1 MIMSHIRILGAQ
13 GSRSKESFTTCIQ
26 VTKNTLIDAGNIM
39 HALDNEASHINRIFF
54 SHAHLDHIID
64 TAFLIDNFFANRTE
78 TLLLYGLPHTIEAIK
93 KHLFNDVLWP
103 DFSKIHLVNSKTP
116 AITYVE
122 IEANQTYE
130 IEEGITL
137 TPFLANHTVPC
148 CGYII
153 TQKNNSLLFS
163 GDTFHNDALWQLL
176 NHRQDIKTLIIDV
189 SFPNH
194 FKKIATESKHLT
206 PHFLAQGM
214 EQLKRDDLH
223 IYINHLKPFYAEYI
237 MQQLHE
243 IGISKDA
250 ILKDGES
257 IELATG
263 VLKTCTHTSVD
274 ERVQKLTEIGTAL
287 SANENLD
294 ALLEM
299 IIEEAKNLTG
309 ADGGTLYLLENHE
322 LRFKVI
328 RTDSLAIKMG
338 GTSGKITWPPLPLY
352 LEDGTPN
359 KKMVAATCALEDRLV
374 NIPDVYEAI
383 GFSFEGT
390 KQFDQGTG
398 YRSKSM
404 LVIPMKNHE
413 REIIGVLQLIN
424 KIDTQIQKVVSF
436 DTEDEKITLSLA
448 SQAAIAI
455 TNTSLIQGLENL
467 LESFLKSII
476 FAISKKSP
484 YTAGHIKRMVKLSV
498 MIAETINK
506 DTTLY
511 AHKHFSAEE
520 IKQINFAA
528 LMHDIGKLAT
538 PEQIVDKA
546 TKLEALC
553 DRINLIESRI
563 KTLEKALY
571 IQFLEDKV
579 ALLEGRQTNDI
590 TLLEEKYTKEIQT
603 LHEAFSLIQIS
614 NKGDAF
620 LTNDKV
626 AKIQEFAKKE
636 WKIGD
641 ENYYILTE
649 DEAYHLST
657 QKGTLTT
664 EEREIINAHAKLSV
678 DILNRL
684 PFPKKYQQI
693 PQISG
698 NHHERINGKGYP
710 QGLKGDEISFEARIL
725 AIADIFEALT
735 ASDRPY
741 KSSMPLSVAMKIL
754 YSMAQE
760 GELDKELVKFFYT
773 SGIYM
778 EYAKTFLPQRCIDE
792 ITLDFEKL

>member
-1 MIMSHIRILGAQ
+1 MSYIRILGAQ

-26 VTKNTLIDAGNIM
+26 VSRNTLIDAGNIM
-39 HALDNEASHINRIFF
+39 HSLGDEALHINRIFF

-64 TAFLIDNFFANRTE
+64 TAFMIDNFFVNRTE
-78 TLLLYGLPHTIEAIK
+78 TLTLYGLPHTIEALK

-103 DFSKIHLVNSKTP
+103 DFSQLHLVNSTIP

-122 IEANQTYE
+122 IDANQKYE
-130 IEEGITL
+130 IEDGITL

-148 CGYII
+148 CGYMIE
-153 TQKNNSLLFS
+153 QEGSSVLFS
-163 GDTFHNDALWQLL
+163 GDTFHNNALWELL
-176 NHRQDIKTLIIDV
+176 NQREEIKALIIDV

-206 PHFLAQGM
+206 PHFLAEG
-214 EQLKRDDLH
+214 LKHLTRDNVK
-223 IYINHLKPFYAEYI
+223 IYINHLKPFYAEHI
-237 MQQLHE
+237 TQQLQE
-243 IGISKDA
+243 IGIAKSA
-250 ILKDGES
+250 ILRDGES
-257 IELATG
+257 IDLTTG
-263 VLKTCTHTSVD
+263 TLKTQTYKSV
-274 ERVQKLTEIGTAL
+274 EARVQKLTEIGTAL
-287 SANENLD
+287 SASDNLD
-294 ALLEM
+294 TLLEK

-309 ADGGTLYLLENHE
+309 ADGGTLYLLENNE

-328 RTDSLAIKMG
+328 RTDSLAIQMG

-383 GFSFEGT
+383 GFTFEGT
-390 KQFDQGTG
+390 KKFDQGTG

-424 KIDTQIQKVVSF
+424 KLDDQTQNVIAF
-436 DTEDEKITLSLA
+436 DAEDEKITLSLA

-498 MIAETINK
+498 MIAEAINK
-506 DTTLY
+506 DTTMY

-538 PEQIVDKA
+538 PEQIIDKA
-546 TKLEALC
+546 TKLETLC
-553 DRINLIESRI
+553 DRINFIENRI
-563 KTLEKALY
+563 RTLEKALRVKL
-571 IQFLEDKV
+571 LEDKF
-579 ALLEGRQTNDI
+579 ALLEGSREGDVSA
-590 TLLEEKYTKEIQT
+590 LEEAYSKEIQL
-603 LHEAFSLIQIS
+603 LHDAFALIQMS
-614 NKGDAF
+614 NKGDS
-620 LTNDKV
+620 LMNDECV
-626 AKIQEFAKKE
+626 AKIQALSKKR
-636 WKIGD
+636 WQIG
-641 ENYYILTE
+641 EETYTILTE

-657 QKGTLTT
+657 QKGTLTP
-664 EEREIINAHAKLSV
+664 EERDVINAHAKLSV

-698 NHHERINGKGYP
+698 NHHEKINGKGYP
-710 QGLKGDEISFEARIL
+710 QGLKGEEISFEARIL

-741 KSSMPLSVAMKIL
+741 KASMTLSVAMKIL
-754 YSMAQE
+754 YNMAQE

-778 EYAKTFLPQRCIDE
+778 EYAKAFLPQRSIDE

>member
-1 MIMSHIRILGAQ
+1 MSYIRILGAQ

-39 HALDNEASHINRIFF
+39 HALGDEALHINRIFF

-64 TAFLIDNFFANRTE
+64 TAFMIDNFFVNRTE
-78 TLLLYGLPHTIEAIK
+78 TLSLYGLPHTIEALK

-103 DFSKIHLVNSKTP
+103 DFSQIHLVNSTIP

-122 IEANQTYE
+122 IEVNQPYM

-137 TPFLANHTVPC
+137 TPFEANHTVPC

-153 TQKNNSLLFS
+153 TQNNSSVLFS

-176 NHRQDIKTLIIDV
+176 NKKPEIKALIIDV
-189 SFPNH
+189 SFPNR
-194 FKKIATESKHLT
+194 FVKIATESKHLT
-206 PHFLAQGM
+206 PHFLKEGLQN
-214 EQLKRDDLH
+214 LKRDDLH
-223 IYINHLKPFYAEYI
+223 IYINHLKPFYAEQI
-237 MQQLHE
+237 AHE
-243 IGISKDA
+243 LYAMGISKDA
-250 ILKDGES
+250 ILNDGES

-263 VLKTCTHTSVD
+263 VLSANVPNSVD
-274 ERVQKLTEIGTAL
+274 ERVHKLTEIGTAL
-287 SANENLD
+287 SANESLD
-294 ALLEM
+294 VLLEM
-299 IIEEAKNLTG
+299 IVTEAKNLTG
-309 ADGGTLYLLENHE
+309 ADGGTLYLLENDE

-328 RTDSLAIKMG
+328 QTDSLTIKMG

-352 LEDGTPN
+352 LENGIPN
-359 KKMVAATCALEDRLV
+359 KAMVAATCALEDRLV
-374 NIPDVYEAI
+374 NISDVYEAI

-390 KQFDQGTG
+390 KKFDQGTG

-424 KIDTQIQKVVSF
+424 KIDPQTHEVITF

-498 MIAETINK
+498 MIAEAINK
-506 DTTLY
+506 DTTFY

-538 PEQIVDKA
+538 PEQIIDKA
-546 TKLEALC
+546 TKLETLC
-553 DRINLIESRI
+553 DRINLIENRI
-563 KTLEKALY
+563 KTLEKALHVKL
-571 IQFLEDKV
+571 LEDKF
-579 ALLEGRQTNDI
+579 ALLEGKKEGDI
-590 TLLEEKYTKEIQT
+590 ATLEEAYAKEIQM
-603 LHEAFSLIQIS
+603 LHEAFLLIQTS

-620 LTNDKV
+620 LTDEGV
-626 AKIQEFAKKE
+626 AKIQALAKKQ
-636 WKIGD
+636 WHIGD
-641 ENYYILTE
+641 ENYTLLTE

-657 QKGTLTT
+657 QKGTLTY

-698 NHHERINGKGYP
+698 NHHEKINGKGYP
-710 QGLKGDEISFEARIL
+710 QGLKGEEISFEARIL

-741 KSSMPLSVAMKIL
+741 KAGMPLSVAMKIL
-754 YSMAQE
+754 YTMAQE
-760 GELDKELVKFFYT
+760 GDLDKELVKFFYT
-773 SGIYM
+773 SGIYK
-778 EYAKTFLPQRCIDE
+778 EYAKTFLPQRSIDE
-792 ITLDFEKL
+792 ITLDFNHL

>member
-1 MIMSHIRILGAQ
+1 MGYIRILGAQ

-26 VTKNTLIDAGNIM
+26 VSRNTLIDAGNIM
-39 HALDNEASHINRIFF
+39 HSLGDEALHINRIFF

-64 TAFLIDNFFANRTE
+64 TAFMIDNFFVNRTE
-78 TLLLYGLPHTIEAIK
+78 TLLLYGLPHTIEALK

-103 DFSKIHLVNSKTP
+103 DFSQIHLINSHIP

-122 IEANQTYE
+122 IEANQPYE
-130 IEEGITL
+130 IEDGITL

-153 TQKNNSLLFS
+153 EQKGSSILFS
-163 GDTFHNDALWQLL
+163 GDTFHNDTLWQLL
-176 NHRQDIKTLIIDV
+176 NQNEAIKALIIDV

-194 FKKIATESKHLT
+194 FVKIATESKHLT
-206 PHFLAQGM
+206 AHFLAEGM
-214 EQLKRDDLH
+214 KRLTRDDVHL
-223 IYINHLKPFYAEYI
+223 YINHLKPFYAEQI
-237 MQQLHE
+237 TQELHD
-243 IGISKDA
+243 IGIAKDA
-250 ILKDGES
+250 ILRDGEH
-257 IELATG
+257 IDLATG
-263 VLKTCTHTSVD
+263 KLRAQKLNSVD

-287 SANENLD
+287 SASENLD
-294 ALLEM
+294 TLLEM
-299 IIEEAKNLTG
+299 IVEEAKNLTG
-309 ADGGTLYLLENHE
+309 ADGGTLYLLEKNE

-328 RTDSLAIKMG
+328 RTDSLAIQMG
-338 GTSGKITWPPLPLY
+338 GMSGSITWPPLPLY

-390 KQFDQGTG
+390 KKFDQGTG

-424 KIDTQIQKVVSF
+424 KIDSHTKEVSTF
-436 DTEDEKITLSLA
+436 EVEDEKITLSLA

-498 MIAETINK
+498 MIAEAINK
-506 DTTLY
+506 DTTFY

-538 PEQIVDKA
+538 PEQIIDKA
-546 TKLEALC
+546 TKLETLC
-553 DRINLIESRI
+553 DRINLIENRI
-563 KTLEKALY
+563 KTLEKALHVKL
-571 IQFLEDKV
+571 LEDKF
-579 ALLEGRQTNDI
+579 ALLAGTKEGDI
-590 TLLEEKYTKEIQT
+590 ATLEEAYAKEIQM
-603 LHEAFSLIQIS
+603 LHEAFLLIQTS

-620 LTNDKV
+620 LTDEGV
-626 AKIQEFAKKE
+626 AKIQALAKKQ
-636 WKIGD
+636 WYIGD
-641 ENYYILTE
+641 ETYMILTD

-657 QKGTLTT
+657 QKGTLTS
-664 EEREIINAHAKLSV
+664 EEREIINDHAKLSV

-698 NHHERINGKGYP
+698 NHHEKINGKGYP
-710 QGLKGDEISFEARIL
+710 QGLKGEEISFEARIL

-741 KSSMPLSVAMKIL
+741 KAGMPLSIAMKIL
-754 YSMAQE
+754 YTMAIE
-760 GELDKELVKFFYT
+760 GDLDKELVKFFYT
-773 SGIYM
+773 SGIYK
-778 EYAKTFLPQRCIDE
+778 EYAKVFLPQRSIDE

>member
-1 MIMSHIRILGAQ
+1 
-13 GSRSKESFTTCIQ
+13 
-26 VTKNTLIDAGNIM
+26 
-39 HALDNEASHINRIFF
+39 
-54 SHAHLDHIID
+54 
-64 TAFLIDNFFANRTE
+64 
-78 TLLLYGLPHTIEAIK
+78 
-93 KHLFNDVLWP
+93 
-103 DFSKIHLVNSKTP
+103 
-116 AITYVE
+116 
-122 IEANQTYE
+122 
-130 IEEGITL
+130 
-137 TPFLANHTVPC
+137 
-148 CGYII
+148 
-153 TQKNNSLLFS
+153 
-163 GDTFHNDALWQLL
+163 
-176 NHRQDIKTLIIDV
+176 
-189 SFPNH
+189 
-194 FKKIATESKHLT
+194 
-206 PHFLAQGM
+206 
-214 EQLKRDDLH
+214 
-223 IYINHLKPFYAEYI
+223 
-237 MQQLHE
+237 
-243 IGISKDA
+243 
-250 ILKDGES
+250 
-257 IELATG
+257 
-263 VLKTCTHTSVD
+263 
-274 ERVQKLTEIGTAL
+274 
-287 SANENLD
+287 
-294 ALLEM
+294 
-299 IIEEAKNLTG
+299 
-309 ADGGTLYLLENHE
+309 
-322 LRFKVI
+322 
-328 RTDSLAIKMG
+328 
-338 GTSGKITWPPLPLY
+338 
-352 LEDGTPN
+352 
-359 KKMVAATCALEDRLV
+359 
-374 NIPDVYEAI
+374 
-383 GFSFEGT
+383 
-390 KQFDQGTG
+390 
-398 YRSKSM
+398 
-404 LVIPMKNHE
+404 
-413 REIIGVLQLIN
+413 
-424 KIDTQIQKVVSF
+424 
-436 DTEDEKITLSLA
+436 
-448 SQAAIAI
+448 
-455 TNTSLIQGLENL
+455 
-467 LESFLKSII
+467 
-476 FAISKKSP
+476 
-484 YTAGHIKRMVKLSV
+484 MVKLSV
-498 MIAETINK
+498 MIAEAINK

-571 IQFLEDKV
+571 VQLLEDKV